1 MGSDDSGP
9 CKSESFGR
17 NKKTTVDYIN
27 SLKISNEEISFSFIN
42 KIELLSFP
50 GLQKNE
56 EIIIQNMLN
65 EFRNIG
71 FDKKIEEKTIDI
83 RKRINIKIPDSIIAA
98 TAIIYNCTLVTR
110 NVTDFS
116 NLTDLKLN
124 NPYDQ

>member
-1 MGSDDSGP
+1 MVLINTNIFIYYL
-9 CKSESFGR
+9 KNE
-17 NKKTTVDYIN
+17 KTTVDYFN